1 MTDQIK
7 SPSIASPATV
17 WIEPSNPSTSS
28 DDVEG
33 TLVGWW
39 EELLGLDTVH
49 TDDDFFDLGGDSLIG
64 VQLFF
69 RIKKT
74 YGREFGLSTLFEAR
88 TVRQLAQL
96 IRETGETPE
105 VATKVRSS
113 IVPIQPNGT
122 QPPVFWI
129 PGGFGNSVLPFR
141 EVSLELGA
149 DQPVYGFESKMPE
162 EGEEFEPIVNRAARF
177 IEEMRLLQP
186 HGPYSLIGF
195 CGGGY
200 VAYEM
205 AQQLSAQGEKIV
217 LLCIVE
223 CDDPRHPSGLI
234 GRICFRAERVVWRIR
249 NFLRRGPRSLAHWTA
264 EKASSAARW
273 VRLRG
278 QRGLAKLVGEPL
290 PEPPSPAADMFAIPR
305 SIIFHYKP
313 APYRGKAVIIL
324 GKDTW
329 SFAGLTSS
337 IDPRLVWRQRCL
349 GGSEVHRL
357 PGDHMRIL
365 EAPIAHQFAVILN
378 SSLERSRHPGG

>member
-1 MTDQIK
+1 MTEQIK
-7 SPSIASPATV
+7 SPSIASPTSV
-17 WIEPSNPSTSS
+17 WIEPSNPSTSRN
-28 DDVEG
+28 DVEG
-33 TLVGWW
+33 TLLAWW
-39 EELLGLDTVH
+39 EELLGLETVH
-49 TDDDFFDLGGDSLIG
+49 ADDDFFDLGGDSLIG

-88 TVRQLAQL
+88 TVQQLAQL
-96 IRETGETPE
+96 IRESAETPE
-105 VATKVRSS
+105 VAAKASSS

-177 IEEMRLLQP
+177 IEEMRTLQP

-205 AQQLSAQGEKIV
+205 AQQLSAQGEKIA

-223 CDDPRHPSGLI
+223 CDDPRHPSGQI
-234 GRICFRAERVVWRIR
+234 GRIGFRAERIVWRIR
-249 NFLRRGPRSLAHWTA
+249 NFLRRGPRSLARWTA
-264 EKASSAARW
+264 ERASSTGRW
-273 VRLRG
+273 LRLHG
-278 QRGLAKLVGEPL
+278 QLGLAKLVGEPL
-290 PEPPSPAADMFAIPR
+290 PEPPSAPVDMFAVPR

-313 APYRGKAVIIL
+313 APYHGKAVIIL

-329 SFAGLTSS
+329 AFAGLSAS
-337 IDPRLVWRQRCL
+337 IDPRLVWRQRCV

-365 EAPIAHQFAVILN
+365 EAPIAQRFAAILKAA
-378 SSLERSRHPGG
+378 LEKSRVRGS

>member
-1 MTDQIK
+1 MTEQIK

-17 WIEPSNPSTSS
+17 WIEPTNPSTSPS
-28 DDVEG
+28 DVEG
-33 TLVGWW
+33 TLVAWW
-39 EELLGLDTVH
+39 EELLGLETVRA
-49 TDDDFFDLGGDSLIG
+49 DDDFFDLGGDSLIG

-74 YGREFGLSTLFEAR
+74 YGREFGLSTLFESR
-88 TVRQLAQL
+88 TVHELAQL
-96 IRETGETPE
+96 IRETGETHE
-105 VATKVRSS
+105 IATKIPSS

-141 EVSLELGA
+141 EVSMELGA

-177 IEEMRLLQP
+177 IEEMRTLQP
-186 HGPYSLIGF
+186 HGPYALIGF

-205 AQQLSAQGEKIV
+205 AQQLSAQGEKIA

-223 CDDPRHPSGLI
+223 CDDPRHPAGQI
-234 GRICFRAERVVWRIR
+234 GRICFRAERILWRIQH
-249 NFLRRGPRSLAHWTA
+249 FLRRGPRSLARWTV
-264 EKASSAARW
+264 EKASSAAGW
-273 VRLRG
+273 LRLRG
-278 QRGLAKLVGEPL
+278 QRGLAKLVGEHL
-290 PEPPSPAADMFAIPR
+290 PEPPAADPDIFAVPR
-305 SIIFHYKP
+305 SIIFHYRP

-329 SFAGLTSS
+329 SFAGLSAS
-337 IDPRLVWRQRCL
+337 IDPRLVWRKRCE

-365 EAPIAHQFAVILN
+365 EAPIAQQFAAILKA
-378 SSLERSRHPGG
+378 SLKDSRLPGN

>member
-1 MTDQIK
+1 MTEQTK

-17 WIEPSNPSTSS
+17 WIEPSNPSTSVN
-28 DDVEG
+28 DVEA
-33 TLVGWW
+33 TLVAWW
-39 EELLGLDTVH
+39 EELLGLETVRS
-49 TDDDFFDLGGDSLIG
+49 DDDFFDLGGDSLIG

-88 TVRQLAQL
+88 TVRHLAQL
-96 IRETGETPE
+96 IRETGETQA
-105 VATKVRSS
+105 VAANIRSS

-162 EGEEFEPIVNRAARF
+162 EGEEFEPIANRAVRF
-177 IEEMRLLQP
+177 IDEMRTLQP

-205 AQQLSAQGEKIV
+205 AQQLSAQGEKIA

-223 CDDPRHPSGLI
+223 CDDPRHPSGQI
-234 GRICFRAERVVWRIR
+234 GRICFRAERIVWRIR
-249 NFLRRGPRSLAHWTA
+249 NFLRRGPRSLARWTA
-264 EKASSAARW
+264 EKVSSAARW
-273 VRLRG
+273 LRFRG
-278 QRGLAKLVGEPL
+278 QRGLARLVGEDL
-290 PEPPSPAADMFAIPR
+290 PEPPSPAADMFAVPR

-329 SFAGLTSS
+329 NFAGLSSS

-349 GGSEVHRL
+349 GGSEVHR
-357 PGDHMRIL
+357 
-365 EAPIAHQFAVILN
+365 
-378 SSLERSRHPGG
+378 

>member
-1 MTDQIK
+1 MTEQIK

-17 WIEPSNPSTSS
+17 WIEPSNPSISPN
-28 DDVEG
+28 DVEA
-33 TLVGWW
+33 TLVAWW
-39 EELLGLDTVH
+39 EELLGLETVRA
-49 TDDDFFDLGGDSLIG
+49 DDDFFDLGGDSLIG

-74 YGREFGLSTLFEAR
+74 YGREFGLSTLFETR

-96 IRETGETPE
+96 IRETGETHE
-105 VATKVRSS
+105 IATKIPSS
-113 IVPIQPNGT
+113 IVPIQPIGT
-122 QPPVFWI
+122 QPPVYWI

-177 IEEMRLLQP
+177 IEEMRSLQP
-186 HGPYSLIGF
+186 HGPYALIGF

-205 AQQLSAQGEKIV
+205 AQQLSAQEEKIA

-223 CDDPRHPSGLI
+223 CDDPRHPAGQI
-234 GRICFRAERVVWRIR
+234 GRICFRAERILWRIQH
-249 NFLRRGPRSLAHWTA
+249 FLRRGPRSLARWTA

-278 QRGLAKLVGEPL
+278 QRGLAKLVGEHL
-290 PEPPSPAADMFAIPR
+290 PEPPSASADMYAVPR
-305 SIIFHYKP
+305 SIIFHYRP

-329 SFAGLTSS
+329 SFAGLSAS
-337 IDPRLVWRQRCL
+337 IDPRLIWRKRCV

-365 EAPIAHQFAVILN
+365 EAPIAHQFAAILKASLKN
-378 SSLERSRHPGG
+378 SRLPGS

>member
-1 MTDQIK
+1 MTEQMK
-7 SPSIASPATV
+7 SHSIASPSAL
-17 WIEPSNPSTSS
+17 WIEPSNASTSRN
-28 DDVEG
+28 DVEG
-33 TLVGWW
+33 TLVAWW
-39 EELLGLDTVH
+39 EELLGLETVH
-49 TDDDFFDLGGDSLIG
+49 ADDDFFDLGGDSLIG

-88 TVRQLAQL
+88 TIRQLAEL
-96 IRETGETPE
+96 IRGTVETQE
-105 VATKVRSS
+105 VAIKAPSS
-113 IVPIQPNGT
+113 IVAIQPNGT

-141 EVSLELGA
+141 EVSLELGV

-177 IEEMRLLQP
+177 LEEMRALQP

-205 AQQLSAQGEKIV
+205 AQQLSAQGEKIA

-223 CDDPRHPSGLI
+223 CDDPRHPSGQI
-234 GRICFRAERVVWRIR
+234 GRICFRAERIVWRIQH
-249 NFLRRGPRSLAHWTA
+249 FLRRGPGSLARWTA
-264 EKASSAARW
+264 EKTSSAVRW
-273 VRLRG
+273 LRLRG

-290 PEPPSPAADMFAIPR
+290 PETPSAPADIYAVPR

-329 SFAGLTSS
+329 TFAGLSAS
-337 IDPRLVWRQRCL
+337 IDPRLVWRKRCV

-365 EAPIAHQFAVILN
+365 EAPVAHQFAAILKA
-378 SSLERSRHPGG
+378 SLEESRLPGS